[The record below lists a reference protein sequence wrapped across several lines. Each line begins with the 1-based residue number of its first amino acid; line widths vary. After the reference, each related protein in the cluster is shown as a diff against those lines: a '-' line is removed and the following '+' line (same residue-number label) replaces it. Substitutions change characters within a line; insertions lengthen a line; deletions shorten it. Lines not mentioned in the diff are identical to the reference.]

1 MKQYKNLTLIGTSH
15 IAIQSIKEVKN
26 TIIAKKPDVVAI
38 ELDLLRFKAIMSGKK
53 NKIRVSDIRK
63 IGIKGFLFNLIGAWA
78 EKKLG
83 EIVGIK
89 PGSEMVT
96 ATKVAYNMKSDIALI
111 DRDIRI
117 TMKKLSKTVTIREKL
132 RFIYDIIKGIILRKP
147 IIKFDLRK
155 VPEEKIIKEL
165 TEKLKKNYPSFYK
178 ILISERDSFMAKNLY
193 NLMKD
198 YNNVIAVV
206 GAGHETSIIER
217 IKEFKKT
224 PQKMFVVLKPKT

>member
-26 TIIAKKPDVVAI
+26 TIISKKPDVVAI

>member
-198 YNNVIAVV
+198 YNNVIGVV

-217 IKEFKKT
+217 IKKFKQT
-224 PQKMFVVLKPKT
+224 PQKRFVVLKPKT